1 VVTERHGLL
10 TGFKLGDWLVKP
22 DDGSLIS
29 SQRVTRLEPL
39 LMELLIFLCSRAGQV
54 VSRQDVLKA
63 VWRGR
68 FVSDDT
74 VKASFYQLR
83 KALGDTPRK
92 PRFIETL
99 PKRGYR
105 VLIEPLALTESDDSP
120 GRRAGADEL
129 CRKGRSISSGQPT
142 PVALKQARLYF
153 ERAIEVQPE
162 HAESLAA
169 LAHTYIHLVTLGM
182 AKGAE
187 LLPRAKALALRALE
201 TDPKLARAHVALA
214 ITLLLQERNLVDAEK
229 SLCRASALDANDAL
243 PHCWHAKLLSFR
255 GQHEDAIAEA
265 RRALRADPLSLAV
278 RRDLVEILFLARRY
292 DETIAEAHQLIEMAG
307 HAPDV
312 QLGLAWVYALKDDQ
326 AKAFHSLCAGFHALG
341 TGPEIL
347 DRVAKAFRRGG
358 IRAVFQL
365 WAQVM
370 ENQAALG
377 QKTLDLLVLYALLGK
392 KDPCFKLLEAIA
404 KQSHPAILWI
414 PVSPL
419 FDKLRSDRRYDR
431 LLVRL
436 GFAGR

>member
-1 VVTERHGLL
+1 
-10 TGFKLGDWLVKP
+10 VKP

-29 SQRVTRLEPL
+29 SQRITRLEPL
-39 LMELLIFLCSRAGQV
+39 LMELLVFLCSRAGQV
-54 VSRQDVLKA
+54 VSKHDVLKG

-105 VLIEPLALTESDDSP
+105 ILIEPLGLMESDDSP
-120 GRRAGADEL
+120 GPRAGADEL
-129 CRKGRSISSGQPT
+129 YRKGRSILSGQPS
-142 PVALKQARLYF
+142 PAALKQSRLYF
-153 ERAIEVQPE
+153 ERAIEAQPE

-182 AKGAE
+182 ATGSE
-187 LLPRAKALALRALE
+187 LLPRAKAVALRALE

-214 ITLLLQERNLVDAEK
+214 IVQLLHERNLEDAEK
-229 SLCRASALDANDAL
+229 NLRLASDLDPNDAL
-243 PHCWHAKLLSFR
+243 PHCWYAKLLSSR
-255 GQHEDAIAEA
+255 GRHEEA
-265 RRALRADPLSLAV
+265 VSHARQALRADALSLAV

-292 DETIAEAHQLIEMAG
+292 DETIAEAHQLVEMAG
-307 HAPDV
+307 NAPDV
-312 QLGLAWVYALKDDQ
+312 QLGLAWVYFLKDDQ
-326 AKAFHSLCAGFHALG
+326 AKAFHTLCAGFHALG
-341 TGPEIL
+341 TAPEIL
-347 DRVAKAFRRGG
+347 DQMAKAFRRGG

-370 ENQAALG
+370 EKQAALG
-377 QKTLDLLVLYALLGK
+377 QKSLDVLVLYALLGE
-392 KDPCFKLLEAIA
+392 KDRCFKVLESIV
-404 KQSHPAILWI
+404 KQSHPAVLWL

-431 LLVRL
+431 LLARL
-436 GFAGR
+436 GFAAR